1 MTYTFRCKTCRRTE
15 DIILPVS
22 EMDKPQV
29 CRAVVTDS
37 NGFATHCCGSMA
49 RVFNPGKVTLFM
61 RGSYKL
67 TDQDVMLAPGES
79 DIGRSRPKGKSRD
92 NYKAIRR
99 PAHA

>member
-1 MTYTFRCKTCRRTE
+1 MRYTFKCAKCKRTE

-22 EMDKPQV
+22 EMDVPQTCPKCSADMV
-29 CRAVVTDS
+29 
-37 NGFATHCCGSMA
+37 

-67 TDQDVMLAPGES
+67 ADQDVMLAPGES

-99 PAHA
+99 PAHAR